1 MASTTRKKTTS
12 KSGSSRGKKTSPP
25 PKRPVRREVGGAV
38 LLVATLCVAVGYCG
52 VHAILIDWLAVL
64 LKGLFGYGYYL
75 AAPAM
80 LLAGLV
86 LLLHRGRP
94 VVLRTVC
101 ALLLPLLFGALW
113 HTLFCRIVFESSV
126 GILPRLWSTGG
137 ELASGGVLSG
147 VLAIGSVAVL
157 SQVVSAVFFVLLL
170 GAAMIFLGDFWEAVR
185 LAGGALTPYV
195 PWFVGGAAAFLAVGY
210 LGRLFFVFRHRQM
223 EQEYAFRR
231 EVLEKTGIVL
241 VSKNSVP
248 LAPSGQGLEA
258 LPGGGYQLTDSPALP
273 PAASPENPESPAA
286 PADDAEDVVDVDDTD
301 VRPAPPAK

>member
-1 MASTTRKKTTS
+1 MET
-12 KSGSSRGKKTSPP
+12 SRGKISQIVGAVVAPVALFLLLQLSSLVLSKALDGSVEAAPDAP
-25 PKRPVRREVGGAV
+25 DANLVPQRVRRFYACVRHAPVVV
-38 LLVATLCVAVGYCG
+38 LLVCL
-52 VHAILIDWLAVL
+52 
-64 LKGLFGYGYYL
+64 
-75 AAPAM
+75 
-80 LLAGLV
+80 
-86 LLLHRGRP
+86 
-94 VVLRTVC
+94 
-101 ALLLPLLFGALW
+101 
-113 HTLFCRIVFESSV
+113 
-126 GILPRLWSTGG
+126 
-137 ELASGGVLSG
+137 
-147 VLAIGSVAVL
+147 
-157 SQVVSAVFFVLLL
+157 LLL

-273 PAASPENPESPAA
+273 PAASPENTESPAA
-286 PADDAEDVVDVDDTD
+286 SSDDADDVVDVDDTD

>member
-1 MASTTRKKTTS
+1 MDKSSLPSHGMRADAGWSSARPASRLYRSDPKKDAMWYMFIAVVLLELAVAVVAMLCGIMRAEPAVPGGTPVVQFPWLGWIVGAVVAPVALFLLLQLSSLVLS
-12 KSGSSRGKKTSPP
+12 KALDGPVEAAPDAPDANLVPQR
-25 PKRPVRREVGGAV
+25 VRRFYACVRHAPVVV
-38 LLVATLCVAVGYCG
+38 LLVCL
-52 VHAILIDWLAVL
+52 
-64 LKGLFGYGYYL
+64 
-75 AAPAM
+75 
-80 LLAGLV
+80 
-86 LLLHRGRP
+86 
-94 VVLRTVC
+94 
-101 ALLLPLLFGALW
+101 
-113 HTLFCRIVFESSV
+113 
-126 GILPRLWSTGG
+126 
-137 ELASGGVLSG
+137 
-147 VLAIGSVAVL
+147 
-157 SQVVSAVFFVLLL
+157 LLL

-273 PAASPENPESPAA
+273 PAAAPENQENPDTPAAA
-286 PADDAEDVVDVDDTD
+286 PADSEDVVDVDDKEL
-301 VRPAPPAK
+301 RPAPPVK